1 MFKTQPSLQGLLL
14 IAIATLFSVLLLTP
28 VRAATIYYIA
38 TNGDDNN
45 PGTQDQPLATLNQA
59 ARKVAAGDTVYVRK
73 GTYTFSG
80 TQYIGSVGTS
90 SEPITYQAYPG
101 EEGKVKLDGSKMPD
115 ANSVVNVAG
124 QHNVFKGFEIQN
136 SKLIGIV
143 SWGGKHI
150 KILNNTIHDSY
161 KDAIFVGFTSDFTST
176 TDILIDGNT
185 AYNNALINR
194 DSNGNS
200 KGGDSSAIIPAII
213 NSYGAS
219 NVTITNNR
227 VYKNYGIGI
236 DFILTKGGLAA
247 KNVVYDNYAGN
258 LYLDNATDVTVEENF
273 ICTTNDKRFYWR
285 GWPLDGQPAGGIQA
299 ANESYGISNPL
310 NRNTIR
316 NNIVIGGYAGFYY
329 GSYLKGGGLKNFVIV
344 NNTFYKAT
352 KTLLFIDNDTGHTN
366 NFIANNI
373 FYQTGDGAMT
383 NLTAANSAL
392 GFQNNLWYGGS
403 AGGAAGSGDVKA
415 DPKLFNPGTTTDGDY
430 KLQAGSPAIDA
441 GIQLQEVVPNDYAGS
456 SRPRGRSYDIGA
468 FEYIP

>member
-1 MFKTQPSLQGLLL
+1 MFKIQRSLQSLLPM
-14 IAIATLFSVLLLTP
+14 AIVSMFSVLLLTP
-28 VRAATIYYIA
+28 VQAATYYIA

-101 EEGKVKLDGSKMPD
+101 EEGKVKLDGSKMPL

-124 QHNVFKGFEIQN
+124 QHNVFKNFEIQY
-136 SKLIGIV
+136 SKGAGIV
-143 SWGGKHI
+143 SWGGKNI

-161 KDAIFVGFTSDFTST
+161 RDAIFVGITSDFTST

-185 AYNNALINR
+185 AYNNALTNR
-194 DSNGNS
+194 DNNGNS
-200 KGGDSSAIIPAII
+200 IGAEYPAII
-213 NSYGAS
+213 NSFGAS
-219 NVTITNNR
+219 NITITNNR

-247 KNVVYDNYAGN
+247 KNVVYDNYAAN
-258 LYLDNATDVTVEENF
+258 VYLDNASDVTVEQNF

-285 GWPLDGQPAGGIQA
+285 GWPLDGQPASGIQA
-299 ANESYGISNPL
+299 ANEGYAISNPL
-310 NRNTIR
+310 NRNIIR
-316 NNIVIGGYAGFYY
+316 NNVVFGGSAGFYY
-329 GSYLKGGGLKNFVIV
+329 GSYIKGGGLKNFVLA

-352 KTLLFIDNDTGHTN
+352 NTMLFIDNDAGHTN
-366 NFIANNI
+366 NWIVNNI
-373 FYQTGDGAMT
+373 FYQTDGATMT
-383 NLTAANSAL
+383 NLTATKSGL

>member
-1 MFKTQPSLQGLLL
+1 MFKIQRSLQGLRL
-14 IAIATLFSVLLLTP
+14 IAIVPMFSVLLLTP
-28 VRAATIYYIA
+28 VQAATYYIA

-101 EEGKVKLDGSKMPD
+101 EEGKVKLDGSKMPY

-124 QHNVFKGFEIQN
+124 QYNVFKGFEIQD
-136 SKLIGIV
+136 SKFIGIV

-161 KDAIFVGFTSDFTST
+161 KDAIFVGITSDFTST

-194 DSNGNS
+194 DNNGNS
-200 KGGDSSAIIPAII
+200 IGTEYPAII
-213 NSYGAS
+213 NSFGAS

-247 KNVVYDNYAGN
+247 KNVVYDNYAAN
-258 LYLDNATDVTVEENF
+258 LYLDNASDVTIEQNF
-273 ICTTNDKRFYWR
+273 ICTTNDKKFYWR
-285 GWPLDGQPAGGIQA
+285 GWPLNNQPAGGIQV
-299 ANESYGISNPL
+299 ANEPYAISNPSE
-310 NRNTIR
+310 RNTIR
-316 NNIVIGGYAGFYY
+316 NNIVVGGYAGFYY
-329 GSYLKGGGLKNFVIV
+329 GSYGKGGGLKNFVIA

-352 KTLLFIDNDTGHTN
+352 NTMLFIDNDAGHTN
-366 NFIANNI
+366 NWIANNI
-373 FYQTGDGAMT
+373 FYQTDGATMT
-383 NLTAANSAL
+383 NLTATNSGL
-392 GFQNNLWYGGS
+392 GFQNNLWYGGG
-403 AGGAAGSGDVKA
+403 AGAAAGSGDVKA
-415 DPKLFNPGTTTDGDY
+415 DPKLSNPGTTTDGDY

-441 GIQLQEVVPNDYAGS
+441 GIQLKEVVPNDYAGS
-456 SRPRGRSYDIGA
+456 SRSRGRGYDIGA